1 MYADAYIFKNASEHY
16 TAPEEDKE
24 EYYNNALEVAAR
36 EYTEEWVWKY
46 LEYIDEIPRST
57 E

>member
-1 MYADAYIFKNASEHY
+1 MRPARYFSIIQLSNSR
-16 TAPEEDKE
+16 
-24 EYYNNALEVAAR
+24 AAR